1 MVKATEIGY
10 SFTSAS
16 AANCVSAGINF
27 SNVTDIGLS
36 MDSVPDIT
44 DSTNYPRP
52 VDTDWADIVT
62 IDSTSC
68 DVVQGVATC
77 P

>member
-1 MVKATEIGY
+1 
-10 SFTSAS
+10 
-16 AANCVSAGINF
+16 
-27 SNVTDIGLS
+27 

-44 DSTNYPRP
+44 DNTNYPRP
-52 VDTDWADIVT
+52 VDTDWADIVA